1 MNTISNQRAANIARN
16 INAFDTAY
24 QYSDDMR
31 NVRFFSNLSKKLN
44 KILSTLSNED
54 KIIIAELC
62 DVDQAK
68 YFGLKKEEKTIQVK
82 QSNINNMENST
93 SSFRKTVMLR
103 AYHIMA
109 TTGKEWSV
117 CLKKAWL
124 LFRLNKAMHNG
135 EITFFF
141 EKKDGSL
148 RKAVG
153 TLKMDKID
161 YQFKSDNQPKVT
173 TFTYFDV
180 EANSFRSFKIENFMM
195 TEPVRTPEI
204 KAVEVTK
211 KTPAK
216 LIRIR
221 RTHLKTA

>member
-1 MNTISNQRAANIARN
+1 MATVSTSRAAKIARN
-16 INAFDTAY
+16 INAMDLNY
-24 QYSDDMR
+24 NYSDDMR
-31 NVRFFSNLSKKLN
+31 TYRFFSKLEKQLREILSRLSQEDKLMIAQFCNDAEAKFFGLN
-44 KILSTLSNED
+44 KEEQIKTED
-54 KIIIAELC
+54 M
-62 DVDQAK
+62 
-68 YFGLKKEEKTIQVK
+68 KTP
-82 QSNINNMENST
+82 T
-93 SSFRKTVMLR
+93 TSFRITVMLR

-109 TTGKEWSV
+109 ATGKEWSV

-124 LFRLNKAMHNG
+124 LFRLNKEMHKG
-135 EITFFF
+135 EVTFYF

-161 YQFKSDNQPKVT
+161 YEFKSDNQPKVT

-180 EANSFRSFKIENFMM
+180 EADSFRSFKIENFMM
-195 TEPVRTPEI
+195 IEPTRTPEV
-204 KAVEVTK
+204 KAVAVIK

-221 RTHLKTA
+221 RTHLKSA

>member
-1 MNTISNQRAANIARN
+1 MTTISNQRAENIARN

-24 QYSDDMR
+24 QYGDDMR
-31 NVRFFSNLSKKLN
+31 NVRFFSNLYKKLN

-54 KIIIAELC
+54 KMVIAELC
-62 DVDQAK
+62 EADQAK
-68 YFGLKKEEKTIQVK
+68 YFGLKKEEKTVQVEQTK
-82 QSNINNMENST
+82 INNMKTST
-93 SSFRKTVMLR
+93 SFRKTVMLR

-124 LFRLNKAMHNG
+124 LFRLNKEMHNG

-161 YQFKSDNQPKVT
+161 YEFKTDNQPIVT

-180 EANSFRSFKIENFMM
+180 EANFFRSFKIENFMM
-195 TEPVRTPEI
+195 IEPVRSPEV
-204 KAVEVTK
+204 KTNAVLK

-216 LIRIR
+216 LIRMR
-221 RTHLKTA
+221 RLHLKSA